1 MATPTDPPIH
11 ALIIDAGPL
20 IASTSTSSLLTRA
33 QRIYTT
39 PSVIAEIRD
48 PATRSRLETTWL
60 PFLQQRTPKPESV
73 RVVAEF
79 AKKTGDFPALSVTDV
94 QLLALTY
101 ELECEGNGGDWRL
114 RRTPGQREVNG
125 PVPGRGGKE
134 EGVEEKEESVQEKEK
149 EGEEEEATADSKE
162 TEATDAPQA
171 GEAGK
176 PKRKSKKA
184 RMAAKKRA
192 ERQEAGE
199 GSETAEKT
207 AIEGETR
214 AQAQAEAQ
222 AQAQAQA
229 EGEQAVPAEGK
240 KRNKHKARK
249 GTPAQDGAAAAEA
262 GREEVKEAAE
272 ETAGEAAAKLE
283 APAAEAKEESNEA
296 PASEAPKPDTASAA
310 AAPQETPQEPT
321 ATSTL
326 PTPPSTDDDSASD
339 SDSDSGWI
347 TATNLHS
354 YKHSDAHTP
363 VHSTPTKKQWPLAA
377 ALATTDYAMQ
387 NVLLQMNLHLVSPHG
402 LHRIRTIKTWV
413 LRCHACFK
421 LCRDMSKQF
430 CPTCGGATLLKT
442 SCSTDSQGGFQVHL
456 KRNMQWNNRGAVYSI
471 PKTQHGSASG
481 KGVKKNLVLREDQV
495 EYQREVRVRA
505 RQKERDLLDP
515 DYLPGILT
523 GERRDAGG
531 PMPKIGYGRK
541 NPNERQGG
549 RNKH

>member
-60 PFLQQRTPKPESV
+60 LFLQQRTPKPESV

-114 RRTPGQREVNG
+114 RRTPGQRGVNG

-134 EGVEEKEESVQEKEK
+134 EGVEEKEES
-149 EGEEEEATADSKE
+149 
-162 TEATDAPQA
+162 
-171 GEAGK
+171 
-176 PKRKSKKA
+176 
-184 RMAAKKRA
+184 
-192 ERQEAGE
+192 
-199 GSETAEKT
+199 
-207 AIEGETR
+207 
-214 AQAQAEAQ
+214 
-222 AQAQAQA
+222 
-229 EGEQAVPAEGK
+229 
-240 KRNKHKARK
+240 
-249 GTPAQDGAAAAEA
+249 
-262 GREEVKEAAE
+262 
-272 ETAGEAAAKLE
+272 
-283 APAAEAKEESNEA
+283 ESNEA

>member
-1 MATPTDPPIH
+1 MATATTATTPTTGPPIH
-11 ALIIDAGPL
+11 ALVIDAGPL
-20 IASTSTSSLLTRA
+20 IASTSASSLLSRA

-39 PSVIAEIRD
+39 PAVVAEIRD
-48 PATRSRLETTWL
+48 AATRSRLETTWL
-60 PFLQQRTPKPESV
+60 PFLAQRTPRAESV

-79 AKKTGDFPALSVTDV
+79 ARRTGDFAALSVTDV

-114 RRTPGQREVNG
+114 RRVPGQRGVNG
-125 PVPGRGGKE
+125 P
-134 EGVEEKEESVQEKEK
+134 
-149 EGEEEEATADSKE
+149 
-162 TEATDAPQA
+162 
-171 GEAGK
+171 
-176 PKRKSKKA
+176 
-184 RMAAKKRA
+184 KRA
-192 ERQEAGE
+192 ELQEAGE
-199 GSETAEKT
+199 GSDKT
-207 AIEGETR
+207 GETGEPET
-214 AQAQAEAQ
+214 EAQ
-222 AQAQAQA
+222 AQPQL
-229 EGEQAVPAEGK
+229 EQAGA
-240 KRNKHKARK
+240 
-249 GTPAQDGAAAAEA
+249 PAQDGAAAGELNGAEAAEA
-262 GREEVKEAAE
+262 GEEEEAE
-272 ETAGEAAAKLE
+272 GEAAAEPGAEAAEKPAPKPVAAEAASQEAPAE
-283 APAAEAKEESNEA
+283 APAA
-296 PASEAPKPDTASAA
+296 T
-310 AAPQETPQEPT
+310 TT
-321 ATSTL
+321 TTTTTTTL
-326 PTPPSTDDDSASD
+326 PTPPSTDDSAASDPASD

-354 YKHSDAHTP
+354 YKHSAAHTP
-363 VHSTPTKKQWPLAA
+363 VAGPATTTKKQWPLAA

-402 LHRIRTIKTWV
+402 LHRIRAIRTWV

-421 LCRDMSKQF
+421 LCRDMARQF

-442 SCSTDSQGGFQVHL
+442 SCSTDCKGGFRVHL

-481 KGVKKNLVLREDQV
+481 KGVRRNLVLREDQV

-523 GERRDAGG
+523 GERREAGG
-531 PMPKIGYGRK
+531 AVPKIGYGRK